1 MTTLTCTRGL
11 PASGKTTWAT
21 QQLSAAEPGAVTRV
35 NRDDLRK
42 MLHSAAPHL
51 PITERQVTTVQHGA
65 VESLLRSGVDVIV
78 DDTNLRAKHLRTL
91 AELAWKVDAEFMVR
105 DFTDVPL
112 ETCLER
118 DSSRTDSVGEQV
130 IRNMHARYLAGRA
143 LPLPVPPHTEQA
155 TGQSYVPDPALPRAV
170 MVDIDG
176 TVALHV
182 TRDPYDTSRYHEDV
196 PNAPVVAAVHALL
209 AAGYEV
215 VFCSGRDEEF
225 RDVTERWLGEHVT
238 ADYAALFMRK
248 QGDRRR
254 DDVIKLELFDL
265 HIRDRWRVEFVID
278 DRDRVVAAWRSIGL
292 TVLQCAE
299 GAF

>member
-1 MTTLTCTRGL
+1 MTTLTATRGL
-11 PASGKTTWAT
+11 PASGKTTYAKELLGIVRT
-21 QQLSAAEPGAVTRV
+21 GTLARV
-35 NRDDLRK
+35 NRDDIRT
-42 MLHSAAPHL
+42 MLHNGAPHL
-51 PITERQVTTVQHGA
+51 PVTEQQVTVVQHGA
-65 VESLLRSGVDVIV
+65 IESLLRSGVNVIC
-78 DDTNLRAKHLRTL
+78 DDTNLRARHLRTL
-91 AELAWKVDAEFMVR
+91 AEIAWKCGAEFKVR
-105 DFTDVPL
+105 DFLTVPL

-118 DSSRTDSVGEQV
+118 DAARGDSVGEVV
-130 IRNMHARYLAGRA
+130 IRSMHARYLAGRA
-143 LPLPVPPHTEQA
+143 LPLPVPQKPEQA
-155 TGQSYVPDPALPRAV
+155 TGQSYEPDPALPAAV

-196 PNAPVVAAVHALL
+196 PNPPVVAAVHALL
-209 AAGYEV
+209 AAEYGI

-225 RDVTERWLGEHVT
+225 RDVTERWLREHVT
-238 ADYAALFMRK
+238 PDYADLFMRK

-254 DDVIKLELFDL
+254 DDIIKLELFNL
-265 HIRDRWRVEFVID
+265 HIRDRWRVEFVLD